1 MSPIFLIGY
10 RGTGKTTVARLLALR
25 LGCDWVDA
33 DVEIELRAGKSI
45 AAIFADGGEP
55 AFRDLESQVVADLA
69 KRTDMVIALGGGAI
83 LRDDNRHAISGGTTI
98 WLKAPAATIVQRLEA
113 DPATRGQRPDLTAR
127 GGEAEVIELLAQ
139 REPIYR
145 QCANLEVDTEG
156 KEPAAVADEILALLA
171 AAVARRNPPQS
182 PRTPHGR
189 GG

>member
-1 MSPIFLIGY
+1 MTPIFLIGY

-45 AAIFADGGEP
+45 AAIFVDDGEP

-69 KRTDMVIALGGGAI
+69 KRSDTVVALGGGAVMH
-83 LRDDNRHAISGGTTI
+83 DDNRRAISGGTAI
-98 WLKAPAATIVQRLEA
+98 WLKAPAATILERLAA
-113 DPATRGQRPDLTAR
+113 DPATPEQRPNLTTR

-171 AAVARRNPPQS
+171 AAVARRNPP
-182 PRTPHGR
+182 
-189 GG
+189 